1 MVRRRTWLYAGAG
14 LLASCSFVT
23 DSCACVLV
31 PSSLHVVGTVAVTGG
46 GEAFVTMSTS
56 IHRGACGSPASGN
69 LVAQSGLNV
78 PVGAYRLSYTA
89 DEGMQCA
96 VVTAG
101 VGQRTKRDSVSVVSS
116 FQADSARLD
125 LVVP

>member
-1 MVRRRTWLYAGAG
+1 MIRRRTWLYAGAG

-23 DSCACVLV
+23 DSCACVRI
-31 PSSLHVVGTVAVTGG
+31 PSSVHVVGTVSVTGG
-46 GEAFVTMSTS
+46 GEAFVNMQTS
-56 IHRGACGSPASGN
+56 IHGGACGSPTSAT
-69 LVAQSGLNV
+69 LAPQPAVNV

-96 VVTAG
+96 VVTASI
-101 VGQRTKRDSVSVVSS
+101 GQRATRDSVSVLSS
-116 FQADSARLD
+116 FQSDSSRLD

>member
-1 MVRRRTWLYAGAG
+1 MVHRRTWLYAGAG

-23 DSCACVLV
+23 DSCACVLI
-31 PSSLHVVGTVAVTGG
+31 PSSVHVVGTVTVIGG
-46 GEAFVTMSTS
+46 TEAFVTMSTS
-56 IHRGACGSPASGN
+56 IHRGACGSPGSGGP
-69 LVAQSGLNV
+69 VAQPAVNV

-96 VVTAG
+96 VVTAE
-101 VGQRTKRDSVSVVSS
+101 VGQRTKRDSVSVLSS

>member
-1 MVRRRTWLYAGAG
+1 MIRRRTWLYAGAG

-23 DSCACVLV
+23 DSCACVRI
-31 PSSLHVVGTVAVTGG
+31 PSSVHVVGTVTVTGG
-46 GEAFVTMSTS
+46 GAAFVTMATS
-56 IHRGACGSPASGN
+56 IHRGACGSPSSGT
-69 LVAQSGLNV
+69 LAAQPEVNV
-78 PVGAYRLSYTA
+78 PVGAYRLSFTA

-101 VGQRTKRDSVSVVSS
+101 IGQRTKRDSVSVLSS
-116 FQADSARLD
+116 FQSDSARLD